1 MKGTVWAARNILSS
15 IRPEFRMMK
24 MCCPQVC
31 LGLHCL
37 GRMLICA
44 VCRSWTGQ
52 AVWIF
57 DFFSRRIR
65 KSIMEGRGAEVE
77 KWAKELVAVRYGQWN
92 EFQWQ
97 FWPHFGFESFL
108 FLFQFLHVT

>member
-1 MKGTVWAARNILSS
+1 MKGTVWATRNILSS
-15 IRPEFRMMK
+15 IRPKSRPKK
-24 MCCPQVC
+24 MYCPQVC

-44 VCRSWTGQ
+44 VCGSWTGQ
-52 AVWIF
+52 AVRIF
-57 DFFSRRIR
+57 DSFSRRIR
-65 KSIMEGRGAEVE
+65 KSIMEELGAEVE
-77 KWAKELVAVRYGQWN
+77 RWAKDLIVVRYGQWN

-97 FWPHFGFESFL
+97 FWPHFGFGSFL